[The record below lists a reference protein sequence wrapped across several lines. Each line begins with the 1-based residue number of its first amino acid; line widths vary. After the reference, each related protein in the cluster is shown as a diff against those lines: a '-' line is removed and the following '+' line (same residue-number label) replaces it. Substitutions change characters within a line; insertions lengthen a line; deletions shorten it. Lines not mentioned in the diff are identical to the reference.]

1 MPTIP
6 VVNVHVH
13 VGDVASGSS
22 KRVDGPADIAKEK
35 SEKPT
40 QPVSIDF
47 PLFVFGKG
55 VVDRINP
62 DSTNSFHGLNI
73 WMLLFVSHV
82 VFSSIAIQKMHSLRT
97 VQGLET

>member
-6 VVNVHVH
+6 EVNVHVH

-22 KRVDGPADIAKEK
+22 QRVDGPADIAKEK

-47 PLFVFGKG
+47 PLSVFGKG
-55 VVDRINP
+55 VVDCFNL
-62 DSTNSFHGLNI
+62 DGTNSFHGLK
-73 WMLLFVSHV
+73 FGCC
-82 VFSSIAIQKMHSLRT
+82 FCFPCCFFQHSNRDDT
-97 VQGLET
+97 FTQNGFRD